1 MENITTKYPGL
12 VECIKKVILK
22 IREKYTRPCCQ
33 NILTFVNRS
42 GIEIDMD
49 DLKIVLNDLIESNI
63 IMKKVYKKEE
73 SFYVN
78 TKDTEILSS
87 DEEDKDDGGHFDLET
102 EGISCENL
110 SNETLINE
118 KFYEFLINKIKSEV
132 KNAVNELIPNSSN
145 RTINNDHVKLA
156 ECGIDKEHDNNYNK
170 LLINALQSEI
180 KFLRNEIL
188 SKNTVIKML
197 INDTNNNT
205 HNAKKPDINIITEN
219 ERKMSNV
226 VNSKADEVK
235 KHQDNTSCDDIND
248 FVPVKKRIIKE
259 LIEVSLQLATQC

>member
-63 IMKKVYKKEE
+63 ITKKVYKKEG

-118 KFYEFLINKIKSEV
+118 KFYEFLLNKIKSKV
-132 KNAVNELIPNSSN
+132 KNDVNELIPNSSN
-145 RTINNDHVKLA
+145 RSINNDHVKVA
-156 ECGIDKEHDNNYNK
+156 ECGIDKEHDNNCNK

-180 KFLRNEIL
+180 KFLRNEIQY
-188 SKNTVIKML
+188 N
-197 INDTNNNT
+197 
-205 HNAKKPDINIITEN
+205 
-219 ERKMSNV
+219 
-226 VNSKADEVK
+226 
-235 KHQDNTSCDDIND
+235 
-248 FVPVKKRIIKE
+248 PVKSDT
-259 LIEVSLQLATQC
+259 V